1 MDELSEFSR
10 TVFFVPVSDEIQ
22 MVRFR
27 LPVIV
32 SGHPLRE
39 DDVSPQLVVD
49 PIGGQRSTEVHDPHV
64 GKLINGQQF
73 VQGQRRGVFSWPSPV
88 ARVGAR
94 ELGLDQ
100 DQVFPRQVQG
110 NVRLR
115 EWPVDR

>member
-1 MDELSEFSR
+1 
-10 TVFFVPVSDEIQ
+10 

-49 PIGGQRSTEVHDPHV
+49 PIGGQRTANVHDPHA
-64 GKLINGQQF
+64 GKLIDGQQF
-73 VQGQRRGVFSWPSPV
+73 IQSQRRGVFSRSSLV
-88 ARVGAR
+88 ARVGTG

-100 DQVFPRQVQG
+100 NQVFPRQVQS
-110 NVRLR
+110 NVRLG
-115 EWPVDR
+115 EWPIDR